1 MEKSKRK
8 KLSKNKKATSSK
20 IRNNLR
26 KSSAEETFEIAN
38 EVFLAH
44 SNGGYFSFLLNLLR
58 RTSSYKT
65 YSKVNAFF
73 RPFIFLMRFFRI
85 LFISVAW
92 IQASALLLIAAAA
105 ALVILPI
112 VLLFGF
118 VFALITR
125 INLKYVKIKIE
136 PYINNKDVVVF
147 FRCRNFSRFFFE
159 NLLFFAENY
168 TVLVVIPYPV
178 RFFKRKNKLFLN
190 SEIFS
195 KNVIVMY
202 EHCYFS
208 IRKGLL
214 KKAKRLML
222 VF

>member
-1 MEKSKRK
+1 MKKRENQN
-8 KLSKNKKATSSK
+8 KNKRTSSLK
-20 IRNNLR
+20 RENVPR
-26 KSSAEETFEIAN
+26 KNSAEEMFEVTS

-214 KKAKRLML
+214 EQAKHLTL